1 MQLGSKRKCVA
12 QDLTDTGHQTGEYIK
27 HRGTIIRA
35 NVFSFG
41 SKRVQSKIEVQSKSK
56 DRPPLPAV
64 CMYFVCNWIQR
75 PSASLKISRA
85 RGIVQVHT
93 SSKDRDHHKS
103 HITRVRNGARPN
115 TNQYKVQVEVQ
126 ESKYQEQ
133 TDNHQC
139 VCNWIQRASASLK
152 ISRAGGIGQVHIS
165 A

>member
-93 SSKDRDHHKS
+93 SSIDRDHHKS
-103 HITRVRNGARPN
+103 HITRAGM
-115 TNQYKVQVEVQ
+115 VQGRIQ
-126 ESKYQEQ
+126 TSTSHKSKYRRVNIKNRQ
-133 TDNHQC
+133 T
-139 VCNWIQRASASLK
+139 K
-152 ISRAGGIGQVHIS
+152 INVYATGSKGRVRHSRFHGQG